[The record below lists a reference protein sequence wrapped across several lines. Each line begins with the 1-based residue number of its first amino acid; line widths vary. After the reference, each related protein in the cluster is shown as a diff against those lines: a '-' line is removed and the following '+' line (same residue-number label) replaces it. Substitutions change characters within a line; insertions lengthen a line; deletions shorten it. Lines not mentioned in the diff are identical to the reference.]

1 MSATITNENVVQDIP
16 YLHEVMAVTEKSSCG
31 LRLK

>member
-16 YLHEVMAVTEKSSCG
+16 YLHEVMAVTEKSS
-31 LRLK
+31 